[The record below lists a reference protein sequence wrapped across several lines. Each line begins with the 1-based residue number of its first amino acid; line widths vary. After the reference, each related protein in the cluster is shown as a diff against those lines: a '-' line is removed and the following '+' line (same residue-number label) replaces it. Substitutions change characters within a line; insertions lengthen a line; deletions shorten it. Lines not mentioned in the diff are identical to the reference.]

1 MNLILKMD
9 ESYKF
14 YAKDHN
20 SMSFSIKDIF
30 PVGDNLIGVEIGEK
44 TPELDY
50 KAFEYFMK
58 SRDLLYSPYERE
70 GHVLFLVVGVDRD
83 KERVV
88 LERVLG

>member
-14 YAKDHN
+14 YAKEHN
-20 SMSFSIKDIF
+20 PMSFSIKDIF
-30 PVGDNLIGVEIGEK
+30 LVGDNLVGIEIGEK

-70 GHVLFLVVGVDRD
+70 GHVLFVVVDVDRNR
-83 KERVV
+83 KRVV